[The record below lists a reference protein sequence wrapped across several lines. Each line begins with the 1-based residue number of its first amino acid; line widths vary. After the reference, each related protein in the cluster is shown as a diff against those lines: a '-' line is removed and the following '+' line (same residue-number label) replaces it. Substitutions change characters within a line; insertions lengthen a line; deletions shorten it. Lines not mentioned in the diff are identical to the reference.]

1 MPAPKEL
8 DPSASLA
15 ALYGAKLRK
24 LRTRAGW
31 TQRELGDRVPVAHSR
46 IAQFELGNETP
57 PEDVAGKLDQLLGA
71 DGDLTDLWKHVR
83 RTPIPDWARKFVA
96 YEARATAMHKYMAH
110 SLPGLLQTES
120 YARAVLSAGQV
131 YGNGS
136 TRELEERLAARMARR
151 SVLAKANPP
160 WLWVVLDEA
169 VLHRVV
175 GGAPVMREQLIHLL
189 DVAALPRLT
198 LQVLPYACGA
208 HPGMGGSVTLLT
220 VRGSGQ
226 VVYLEG
232 INSGTLVEAPG
243 EVQQYAIAYD
253 VLQANALPPDESAQF
268 IREVLE
274 DRYPCPP
281 GPPT

>member
-57 PEDVAGKLDQLLGA
+57 PEDVSAKLDALLGA
-71 DGDLTDLWKHVR
+71 DGDLADLWEHVR
-83 RTPIPDWARKFVA
+83 RTPFPDWARRFVA

-110 SLPGLLQTES
+110 SVPGLLQTEA
-120 YARAVLSAGQV
+120 YASAMLGVGRV
-131 YGNGS
+131 YGNA
-136 TRELEERLAARMARR
+136 TDRELEEKLTARIARQ
-151 SVLAKANPP
+151 SILESPTPP

-169 VLHRVV
+169 VLHRGV
-175 GGAPVMREQLIHLL
+175 GGQLVMRAQLMRLL
-189 DVAALPRLT
+189 EVAALPRIT
-198 LQVLPYACGA
+198 LQILPYARGA

-220 VRGSGQ
+220 LPGSGQ
-226 VVYLEG
+226 VAYLEG
-232 INSGTLVEAPG
+232 INSGTLVEPPG
-243 EVQQYAIAYD
+243 EVEQYAIAYD
-253 VLQANALPPDESAQF
+253 LLQANALPPEESAELV
-268 IREVLE
+268 RKVVE
-274 DRYPCPP
+274 DTYPCPLRA
-281 GPPT
+281 PT